1 MSGCVLLR
9 FIIPGWVMWCL
20 GRQCLVLNA
29 DVSSNAASRLC
40 VLSWGQ
46 KRAFLWLT
54 VSLRCEFTRRADT
67 THTSL
72 CDQRALSC
80 TECQTG
86 RSGRHTHML
95 KNNNRHTYRM
105 SHARQFLCK
114 HVHHSTPTHAV
125 CKSTSINISCL
136 YIHHD
141 RQQYLYFW
149 INSDTHKME
158 YKEKS

>member
-1 MSGCVLLR
+1 
-9 FIIPGWVMWCL
+9 MWCL

-29 DVSSNAASRLC
+29 DVSSNAALRLC

-54 VSLRCEFTRRADT
+54 LEFTRRTDT

-72 CDQRALSC
+72 CDQRALRC

-95 KNNNRHTYRM
+95 KNNNSHTYRM

-136 YIHHD
+136 YSTFIMTD
-141 RQQYLYFW
+141 
-149 INSDTHKME
+149 NSISELTVTHTRWNI
-158 YKEKS
+158 EKSQSHLSLNHISEMELKS